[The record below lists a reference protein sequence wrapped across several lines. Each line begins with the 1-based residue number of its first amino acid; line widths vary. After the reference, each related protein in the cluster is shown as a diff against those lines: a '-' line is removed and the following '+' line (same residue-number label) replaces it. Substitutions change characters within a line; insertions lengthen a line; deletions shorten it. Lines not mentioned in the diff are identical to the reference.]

1 VCGRTPT
8 WLAQAANLGRMAR
21 TSARQRRAG
30 ATPPAEAPSI
40 RESIALVSRQPIYG
54 ASMEVIAYELLYE
67 QDAGDATIK
76 VVADAALEIGLDRL
90 AGGLPV
96 HINYPAE
103 LLLCESP
110 LSVHPERVVIEVLA
124 DARSD
129 SALIEG
135 LRTLRARGHRVAL
148 ENYSPPAADHTGIG
162 APALL
167 EAADIVKVNVAH
179 HTRVQLEQMTPAV
192 LERGTKLFAE
202 QVETIEQFEQC
213 AQMGFQGFQGD
224 FLHRPQT
231 FRAQR
236 VPSSRMSTLRLIA
249 ALQNPD
255 FSLQEIENLVAQDIS
270 LSYRVLRCINSSFYS
285 LPRKV
290 ESIRQAIV
298 ILGVDSLR
306 QLATLVALQG
316 FENRPASLFLAA
328 MIRARMCEQLAR
340 LAGAKDT
347 GPYFITGLFSLL
359 EVLTGIPAPDLFD
372 QLPLTEAVEQAL
384 LAQEGD
390 MGAAL
395 KCARAY
401 ERASWRRVAYGG
413 LSQQLI
419 RAAYVDA
426 VFWAERAQALTAK

>member
-1 VCGRTPT
+1 MLRTP
-8 WLAQAANLGRMAR
+8 
-21 TSARQRRAG
+21 SRQR
-30 ATPPAEAPSI
+30 PPAPAPSAEAPSI

-54 ASMEVIAYELLYE
+54 AAMEVIAYELLYE
-67 QDAGDATIK
+67 HDALDAAIK
-76 VVADAALEIGLDRL
+76 VVADAAIEIGLDRL

-96 HINYPAE
+96 HINYPRE
-103 LLLCESP
+103 LLASESP
-110 LSVHPERVVIEVLA
+110 LSLHPERVVVEVVA
-124 DARSD
+124 DVPSD
-129 SALIEG
+129 GALIEG
-135 LRTLRARGHRVAL
+135 LRMLRARGHRIAL
-148 ENYSPPAADHTGIG
+148 EEYCAPLEEASAALD
-162 APALL
+162 PALL
-167 EAADIVKVNVAH
+167 ENVDIVKVNVAR
-179 HTRVQLEQMTPAV
+179 HTRAQLEQMAPGL
-192 LERGTKLFAE
+192 LERGATLFAD
-202 QVETIEQFEQC
+202 QVETVEQFEEC
-213 AQMGFQGFQGD
+213 ARMGFQGFQGD

-231 FRAQR
+231 FKAQR
-236 VPSSRMSTLRLIA
+236 VPSSRVPTLRLIA
-249 ALQNPD
+249 ALQDPN
-255 FSLQEIENLVAQDIS
+255 FSLQEIEALVAQDIS
-270 LSYRVLRCINSSFYS
+270 LSYRVLRCINSSFYN

-298 ILGVDSLR
+298 ILGVDNLR

-316 FENRPASLFLAA
+316 FENRPTSLFLAA

-359 EVLTGIPAPDLFD
+359 EVLTGIPAPELFD
-372 QLPLTEAVEQAL
+372 QLPLSEAVENAL

-413 LSQQLI
+413 LSPELI

-426 VFWAERAQALTAK
+426 VFWAERAQALTKA